1 MLESILDYKYVRK
14 NILSSE
20 GGQPR
25 PIIDAEVAGTRV
37 QKKLMRAVDQFY
49 TRELEGVY
57 GTVLSDSIGLEWPL
71 PLDSDIPRPRLSAFV
86 DAVGLEELSSGLEDV
101 FVFTG
106 GEDPDYEECLKAQT
120 SAIQAL
126 ADARNGALR
135 DYNESEAQIRLEYA
149 RTRQRLAEERESIDE
164 EFQRIGEQRT
174 AAEEHADE
182 EFEQAEKQLD
192 AELSALNK
200 KKREGEITAA
210 EWNEGLVRIQDGRY
224 DARTARSGAYSG
236 AELEYNQNY
245 AEWQNLLRGND
256 LDGKTA
262 EKTRDDDILSA

>member
-20 GGQPR
+20 GGQAR

-57 GTVLSDSIGLEWPL
+57 GTVLSDSIGLKWPL
-71 PLDSDIPRPRLSAFV
+71 PLDSDIPRPQLSAFV
-86 DAVGLEELSSGLEDV
+86 DAVRLEELSSGLEDV

-126 ADARNGALR
+126 ADAQNGALR
-135 DYNESEAQIRLEYA
+135 DYNEREAQIRQEYA
-149 RTRQRLAEERESIDE
+149 RTRQRLAEERELIDD
-164 EFQRIGEQRT
+164 EFQHIGEQRT
-174 AAEEHADE
+174 AAEEQADE

-192 AELSALNK
+192 AELSVLNK
-200 KKREGEITAA
+200 KKQEGEITAA

-224 DARTARSGAYSG
+224 DARIARSGAYSD